1 MFFNMKHYIVLKN
14 ILNFVAK
21 LNSLVCFLLLLNVIF
36 MKRKIKGIFTC
47 LQRLFN
53 VNENGNMNLND
64 EFCER
69 FVWMA
74 CDDDAFDGA
83 ESFDL
88 FDA

>member
-1 MFFNMKHYIVLKN
+1 
-14 ILNFVAK
+14 
-21 LNSLVCFLLLLNVIF
+21 

-47 LQRLFN
+47 LQKLFN
-53 VNENGNMNLND
+53 VNESGNMNLND

>member
-1 MFFNMKHYIVLKN
+1 MGIEIVFMQLKQQKIYN
-14 ILNFVAK
+14 V
-21 LNSLVCFLLLLNVIF
+21 LLLNVIF